1 MLDKGLSTRTLTRT
15 ALHEEEPPPYRRFLL
30 KQKSSAPCKIIYFKQ
45 FILKENAVYYVF
57 NEDESGSFALYED

>member
-45 FILKENAVYYVF
+45 FILKEF
-57 NEDESGSFALYED
+57 